1 MAKETAAPAVAFPI
15 KYVVENIEPWTMLDK
30 RGNPTP
36 AFRVTFTFEGGISD
50 FVDIPEKVYQP
61 EAVKSAIEDR
71 ITLHLGVLT
80 L

>member
-1 MAKETAAPAVAFPI
+1 MPKAVEVSSSTFPV
-15 KYVVENIEPWTMLDK
+15 KYVVENVEPWTKLDK

-50 FVDIPEKVYQP
+50 FVDVAEKVYGA
-61 EAVKSAIEDR
+61 ESVKAAIEDR
-71 ITLHLGVLT
+71 ITKHLSVLT